1 MTIFRAKSLSIIS
14 QIVLIAVTAV
24 TGYFIVSEMLGGTLY
39 GLLGAAMGLALGYL
53 VIKIEEKLRE
63 IPLKIIIGTLLGIT
77 IGLFIT
83 NLFIS
88 RLLLTHA
95 KDVPI
100 TLPIYI
106 LLYFVMGYLGF
117 RVGEKKSHT
126 LDLSRVPIF
135 GKSEE
140 TEGNKILDTSA
151 IIDGRIADICDTGF
165 IEGTFIIPQFVLYE
179 IQHIADLQDPV
190 RKTRGRRGLD
200 ILHGLQK
207 QTRVTVKIVDVDFP
221 RFKDVDS
228 KLIALAKSLRGK
240 IVTNDYNLNK
250 VAELQGISVLN
261 MNELATALKPAILP
275 GEQFTVKIVK
285 EGKEYGQGIGY
296 LDDGTMIVVDDG
308 RKLLGK
314 SMDVVVTSLLQTTSG
329 RMIFAKLK
337 EAAEK
342 EFYFPEDYNFE
353 EHVR

>member
-1 MTIFRAKSLSIIS
+1 MAIIA
-14 QIVLIAVTAV
+14 QIVLVAVTAV
-24 TGYFIVSEMLGGTLY
+24 TGYFIVRELSESPFY
-39 GLLGAAMGLALGYL
+39 GLIGAVLGLLLGYL
-53 VIKIEEKLRE
+53 ILKIEEKLKE
-63 IPLKIIIGTLLGIT
+63 IPLKIIIGTLVGIT

-95 KDVPI
+95 KDIPI

-117 RVGEKKSHT
+117 RIGEKKSHT
-126 LDLSRVPIF
+126 LDLSKVPLI
-135 GKSEE
+135 GKSER

-151 IIDGRIADICDTGF
+151 IIDGRIADLCETGF

-190 RKTRGRRGLD
+190 RKTRGRRGLE
-200 ILHGLQK
+200 ILHRLQK
-207 QTRVTVKIVDVDFP
+207 QTQVKVKIVDIDFP
-221 RFKDVDS
+221 KLKDVDS
-228 KLIALAKSLRGK
+228 KLIALAKSLEGK

-275 GEQFTVKIVK
+275 GEMLSIKIVK
-285 EGKEYGQGIGY
+285 EGKEHGQGIGY
-296 LDDGTMIVVDDG
+296 LDDGTMIVVDDAK
-308 RKLLGK
+308 RLIGK
-314 SMDVVVTSLLQTTSG
+314 SIDVIVTSLLQTTSG
-329 RMIFAKLK
+329 RMIFARIK
-337 EAAEK
+337 EQAEK
-342 EFYFPEDYNFE
+342 EFYFPEEYKYE